1 MVYLVAKYHIA
12 GNFRGRNLLQIGGKY
27 NFAEKTFAGCS
38 LVQPKDATLPN
49 FTEMK
54 SQNLKIHQSFS
65 LKSFPQY
72 GTGPVEQ
79 APAYCLFPGISSV
92 QSRDCSSLYLGST
105 QLDSTMTLVVFV

>member
-27 NFAEKTFAGCS
+27 NFAEKTFADCS

-54 SQNLKIHQSFS
+54 SHKTSKFTKVS
-65 LKSFPQY
+65 PSKVSR
-72 GTGPVEQ
+72 GTVRAQ
-79 APAYCLFPGISSV
+79 
-92 QSRDCSSLYLGST
+92 
-105 QLDSTMTLVVFV
+105 